1 MQPRTLLS
9 FSQGTILEEAPD
21 GARAVRGSAGVALGR
36 PASAVLAALQRLA
49 RAAASEEE
57 LSTEV
62 LSSGGEF
69 ALAALYVCLERLSA
83 AGLIRH
89 TLCLGDT
96 PLVTVEP
103 LTSGYRF
110 AVRSVDPEERFLLS
124 RFAASRRDGERL
136 AVESPAAR
144 ARAVVHDRRVGALL
158 VDLSAPSSLRELAA
172 LPTALPEPVLGP
184 LLGLLLDTGLLC
196 EVNAEGAV
204 VEMPALTHWEPHDL
218 LFHARSRRGRHQ
230 GPYGPTYRF
239 GRLMSPPPA
248 VTPRSPEEGLALYRP
263 DIEALKRADVP
274 FTRVLEERRS
284 RRTYAQAP
292 LQAWQLGELL
302 YRAARV
308 RRRFAGEATDLTDR
322 PYPGGGALYELELY
336 LAVARCD
343 GVEPG
348 LHHYDPE
355 HHRLHPVREQGPEVS
370 RLLAEAGSSAETQ
383 DVQVLVILAARFQRV
398 MWKYEAMA
406 YALILKDAGVLLQT
420 LCLVAEAMGLSACP
434 IGGGDAELFAHAA
447 GTSSLIEGSVGEL
460 ILGSRPEPSS

>member
-1 MQPRTLLS
+1 MLPRTLLS
-9 FSQGTILEEAPD
+9 FSRGTILEEAPN
-21 GARAVRGSAGVALGR
+21 GVRAVRGSAGVALGR
-36 PASAVLAALQRLA
+36 PAPAVLAALQRLA
-49 RAAASEEE
+49 RAEASEEE
-57 LSTEV
+57 LATEV

-83 AGLIRH
+83 AGLILRI
-89 TLCLGDT
+89 LCLGDT
-96 PLVTVEP
+96 SLVTVEP

-110 AVRSVDPEERFLLS
+110 AAQVMAPEERFLLS
-124 RFAASRRDGERL
+124 RFAVSRRDGERL
-136 AVESPAAR
+136 VVESPAAL
-144 ARAVVHDRRVGALL
+144 ARIVVHDRRVGALL

-184 LLGLLLDTGLLC
+184 LLGLLLGAGLLC
-196 EVNAEGAV
+196 EVTAAGAD
-204 VEMPALTHWEPHDL
+204 VEPPALTYWEPHDL

-239 GRLMSPPPA
+239 GRLMAPPPA

-284 RRTYAQAP
+284 RRAYAQAP
-292 LQAWQLGELL
+292 LQARQLGEFL

-308 RRRFAGEATDLTDR
+308 RQRFAGEGAELTDR

-336 LAVARCD
+336 LAIARCD

-355 HHRLHPVREQGPEVS
+355 HHRLHRMSARGPEVA

-420 LCLVAEAMGLSACP
+420 LCLVAEAMGLAACP
-434 IGGGDAELFAHAA
+434 IGGGDAELFALAA
-447 GTSSLIEGSVGEL
+447 GTSPLIEGSVGEL
-460 ILGSRPEPSS
+460 ILGSRPDTSS